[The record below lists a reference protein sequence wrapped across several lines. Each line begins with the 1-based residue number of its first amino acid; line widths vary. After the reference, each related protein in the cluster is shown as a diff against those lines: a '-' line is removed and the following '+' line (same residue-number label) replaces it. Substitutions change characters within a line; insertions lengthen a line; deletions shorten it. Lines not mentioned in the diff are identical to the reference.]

1 MYQCHYL
8 HCAQSL
14 LWWHVPSVPVYQ
26 CHYLH
31 RAQSLLW
38 WHVPSVPVSLF
49 TPCTESVVVT
59 CTQCT
64 SVTIYTVHS
73 LLWWHV
79 PSVPVSLFTLVTE
92 SVVVTCTQCTSV
104 TIYTVHR
111 VCCGDMYPVYQCHY
125 LHRAQSLLW
134 WHVPS
139 VPVSLFT
146 PCTVCC
152 GDMYPVYQCHYLHW
166 SQILLWWHVP
176 SVPVSLFTP
185 CIESVVVTC
194 TQCTSVTIYTVH
206 RVCCGDMYPVYQCH
220 YLHRAQS
227 LLWWHVP
234 SVPVSLFTPC
244 TESVVVTCTCTC
256 TQCTSVTIY
265 TVHRVCCG
273 DMYPVYQC
281 HYLHC
286 AQSLLW
292 WHVHVPSV
300 LVSLFTPCT
309 ESVVVIYTQC
319 TSVTIYTVH
328 RVCCADMYPVY
339 QCHYLHRAQSL
350 LWWHVPSVPVSLFT
364 PCTES
369 VVVTC
374 TQCTCVTIYTVH
386 RVCCGDMYPV
396 YQCHY
401 LHRAHSLLWWHVPS
415 VPVYQFHYLHRAQS
429 LLWWHIPSV
438 PVSLFTPCTES
449 VVVTCTQCT
458 SVTIYTVHRVC
469 CGDMYMYMYPV
480 YQCHYLHRAQSL
492 LWWHVPSVPVS
503 LFTLCTESVVVTCS
517 CTQCTSVTIYTVHR
531 VCCGDIYPVYKCH
544 YLHRAQ
550 SLLWWHVPSVPV
562 SLFTPCTE
570 SVVVTCTQCTSVT
583 VYTVHTVCCG
593 DMYSV
598 YQCTSVTIYTVH
610 RVCCGDIYPVY
621 QCHYLHRAQ
630 SLLWWHVPSVPVSLF
645 TPCTESVVVTCTQ
658 CTSVTIYT
666 VHRVCCGDMYPVYQ
680 CHYLHHA
687 QSLLWWHVP
696 SVPVSLFTPCTESV
710 VVTCTQ
716 CTSVTIYTV
725 HSLLWWHVPSVP
737 VSLFTPC
744 TESVVVTCTH
754 VVYQCHY
761 LHRAQSLLW
770 WHVPSVPVSLFTPCT
785 ESVVVTCTQ
794 RTSVTIYTVHRVC
807 CGDMYPVYQ
816 CHYLHRAQ
824 SLLWW
829 HVPSV
834 PVSLFTP
841 CTESVVVTCTQCTS
855 VTIYTVHRVCC
866 GDMYPVYQC
875 HYLHRAQSLLWWH
888 VPSVPVSLF
897 TPCTESVVVTCT
909 QCTSVTIYTVHRV
922 CCGDMYPVYQCHYL
936 HRAQSLLWWHVPSV
950 PVSLFTP
957 CTESVVVTCTQCT
970 SVTIYTVHRVCC
982 GDMYPVYQCHY
993 LHRAQSLLWWHVPSV
1008 PVSLFTPC
1016 TESVVVT
1023 CTQCTCVTIYT
1034 VHRVCC
1040 GDMYPVYQCH
1050 YLHRAHSLLW
1060 WHVPSVPVYQFHYL
1074 HRAQS
1079 LLWWHIPSVPVSL
1092 FTPCTESVVVTCTQC
1107 TSVTI
1112 YTVHRVCCGDMYM
1125 YMYPV
1130 YQCHYLHRAQ
1140 SLLWWHVPSVPVSL
1154 FTLCTESVVVTC
1166 SCTQCTSVTIYTVHR
1181 VCCGDIYPVYKCHYL
1196 HRAQSLLWWHV
1207 PSVPVSLFT
1216 PCTESVVV
1224 TCTQCTSVTVYTVH
1238 TVCCGDMYSVYQCT
1252 SVTIYTVH
1260 RVCCG
1265 DIYPVYQCH
1274 YLHRAQSL
1282 LWWHV
1287 PSVPVSL
1294 FTPCT
1299 ESVVVTCTQC
1309 TSVTIYTVH
1318 RVCCGDMYP
1327 VYQCHYLH
1335 HAQSLLWWH
1344 VPSVPVSLFT
1354 PCTESVVVTC
1364 TQCTSVTIYTVHSL
1378 LWWHV
1383 PSVPVSLFT
1392 PCTESVVVTCTHV
1405 VYQCHYLHRAQS
1417 LLWWHV
1423 PSVPVSLFTPCTESV
1438 VVTCTQRTSVTIY
1451 TVHRVCCGDMYP
1463 VYQCHYLHRAQ
1474 SLLWWHVPSVPV
1486 SLFTPCTESV
1496 VVTCTQCTS
1505 VTIYTVHRVCCG
1517 DMYPVYQC
1525 HYLHRAQSLLWWH
1538 VPSVPV
1544 SLFTPCTESVV
1555 VTCTQCTSVTIYTV
1569 HRVCCG
1575 DMYPVYQCHY
1585 LHRAQSLLW
1594 WHVPSVPVSLFTP
1607 CTESVVVTCTQCTSV
1622 TIYTVHRVCCGDMYP
1637 VYQCHYLHRAQS
1649 LLWWHVPSV
1658 PVSLFTPCIES
1669 VVVTCTQCTS
1679 VTIYTVHR
1687 VWCFCFMVYMYML
1700 IL

>member
-1016 TESVVVT
+1016 
-1023 CTQCTCVTIYT
+1023 
-1034 VHRVCC
+1034 
-1040 GDMYPVYQCH
+1040 
-1050 YLHRAHSLLW
+1050 
-1060 WHVPSVPVYQFHYL
+1060 
-1074 HRAQS
+1074 
-1079 LLWWHIPSVPVSL
+1079 
-1092 FTPCTESVVVTCTQC
+1092 
-1107 TSVTI
+1107 
-1112 YTVHRVCCGDMYM
+1112 
-1125 YMYPV
+1125 
-1130 YQCHYLHRAQ
+1130 
-1140 SLLWWHVPSVPVSL
+1140 
-1154 FTLCTESVVVTC
+1154 
-1166 SCTQCTSVTIYTVHR
+1166 
-1181 VCCGDIYPVYKCHYL
+1181 
-1196 HRAQSLLWWHV
+1196 
-1207 PSVPVSLFT
+1207 
-1216 PCTESVVV
+1216 
-1224 TCTQCTSVTVYTVH
+1224 
-1238 TVCCGDMYSVYQCT
+1238 
-1252 SVTIYTVH
+1252 
-1260 RVCCG
+1260 
-1265 DIYPVYQCH
+1265 
-1274 YLHRAQSL
+1274 
-1282 LWWHV
+1282 
-1287 PSVPVSL
+1287 
-1294 FTPCT
+1294 
-1299 ESVVVTCTQC
+1299 
-1309 TSVTIYTVH
+1309 
-1318 RVCCGDMYP
+1318 
-1327 VYQCHYLH
+1327 
-1335 HAQSLLWWH
+1335 
-1344 VPSVPVSLFT
+1344 
-1354 PCTESVVVTC
+1354 
-1364 TQCTSVTIYTVHSL
+1364 
-1378 LWWHV
+1378 
-1383 PSVPVSLFT
+1383 
-1392 PCTESVVVTCTHV
+1392 
-1405 VYQCHYLHRAQS
+1405 
-1417 LLWWHV
+1417 
-1423 PSVPVSLFTPCTESV
+1423 
-1438 VVTCTQRTSVTIY
+1438 
-1451 TVHRVCCGDMYP
+1451 
-1463 VYQCHYLHRAQ
+1463 
-1474 SLLWWHVPSVPV
+1474 
-1486 SLFTPCTESV
+1486 
-1496 VVTCTQCTS
+1496 
-1505 VTIYTVHRVCCG
+1505 
-1517 DMYPVYQC
+1517 
-1525 HYLHRAQSLLWWH
+1525 
-1538 VPSVPV
+1538 
-1544 SLFTPCTESVV
+1544 
-1555 VTCTQCTSVTIYTV
+1555 
-1569 HRVCCG
+1569 
-1575 DMYPVYQCHY
+1575 
-1585 LHRAQSLLW
+1585 
-1594 WHVPSVPVSLFTP
+1594 
-1607 CTESVVVTCTQCTSV
+1607 
-1622 TIYTVHRVCCGDMYP
+1622 
-1637 VYQCHYLHRAQS
+1637 
-1649 LLWWHVPSV
+1649 
-1658 PVSLFTPCIES
+1658 IES

>member
-1 MYQCHYL
+1 MY
-8 HCAQSL
+8 
-14 LWWHVPSVPVYQ
+14 PVYL

-38 WHVPSVPVSLF
+38 WHVPSAPVSLF
-49 TPCTESVVVT
+49 TLCTESVVVT

-64 SVTIYTVHS
+64 SVTIYTVHT
-73 LLWWHV
+73 V
-79 PSVPVSLFTLVTE
+79 CCGDMYPVY
-92 SVVVTCTQCTSV
+92 QCTSF

-111 VCCGDMYPVYQCHY
+111 VCCGDIYPVYQCHY

-146 PCTVCC
+146 LCT
-152 GDMYPVYQCHYLHW
+152 G
-166 SQILLWWHVP
+166 
-176 SVPVSLFTP
+176 
-185 CIESVVVTC
+185 
-194 TQCTSVTIYTVH
+194 
-206 RVCCGDMYPVYQCH
+206 
-220 YLHRAQS
+220 
-227 LLWWHVP
+227 
-234 SVPVSLFTPC
+234 
-244 TESVVVTCTCTC
+244 SVVVTCTCTC

-328 RVCCADMYPVY
+328 RVCC
-339 QCHYLHRAQSL
+339 
-350 LWWHVPSVPVSLFT
+350 
-364 PCTES
+364 
-369 VVVTC
+369 
-374 TQCTCVTIYTVH
+374 
-386 RVCCGDMYPV
+386 GDM
-396 YQCHY
+396 
-401 LHRAHSLLWWHVPS
+401 
-415 VPVYQFHYLHRAQS
+415 
-429 LLWWHIPSV
+429 
-438 PVSLFTPCTES
+438 
-449 VVVTCTQCT
+449 
-458 SVTIYTVHRVC
+458 
-469 CGDMYMYMYPV
+469 
-480 YQCHYLHRAQSL
+480 
-492 LWWHVPSVPVS
+492 
-503 LFTLCTESVVVTCS
+503 
-517 CTQCTSVTIYTVHR
+517 
-531 VCCGDIYPVYKCH
+531 
-544 YLHRAQ
+544 
-550 SLLWWHVPSVPV
+550 
-562 SLFTPCTE
+562 
-570 SVVVTCTQCTSVT
+570 
-583 VYTVHTVCCG
+583 
-593 DMYSV
+593 
-598 YQCTSVTIYTVH
+598 
-610 RVCCGDIYPVY
+610 YPVY

>member
-1016 TESVVVT
+1016 
-1023 CTQCTCVTIYT
+1023 I
-1034 VHRVCC
+1034 
-1040 GDMYPVYQCH
+1040 
-1050 YLHRAHSLLW
+1050 
-1060 WHVPSVPVYQFHYL
+1060 
-1074 HRAQS
+1074 
-1079 LLWWHIPSVPVSL
+1079 
-1092 FTPCTESVVVTCTQC
+1092 
-1107 TSVTI
+1107 
-1112 YTVHRVCCGDMYM
+1112 
-1125 YMYPV
+1125 
-1130 YQCHYLHRAQ
+1130 
-1140 SLLWWHVPSVPVSL
+1140 
-1154 FTLCTESVVVTC
+1154 
-1166 SCTQCTSVTIYTVHR
+1166 
-1181 VCCGDIYPVYKCHYL
+1181 
-1196 HRAQSLLWWHV
+1196 
-1207 PSVPVSLFT
+1207 
-1216 PCTESVVV
+1216 
-1224 TCTQCTSVTVYTVH
+1224 
-1238 TVCCGDMYSVYQCT
+1238 
-1252 SVTIYTVH
+1252 
-1260 RVCCG
+1260 
-1265 DIYPVYQCH
+1265 
-1274 YLHRAQSL
+1274 
-1282 LWWHV
+1282 
-1287 PSVPVSL
+1287 
-1294 FTPCT
+1294 
-1299 ESVVVTCTQC
+1299 
-1309 TSVTIYTVH
+1309 
-1318 RVCCGDMYP
+1318 
-1327 VYQCHYLH
+1327 
-1335 HAQSLLWWH
+1335 
-1344 VPSVPVSLFT
+1344 
-1354 PCTESVVVTC
+1354 
-1364 TQCTSVTIYTVHSL
+1364 
-1378 LWWHV
+1378 
-1383 PSVPVSLFT
+1383 
-1392 PCTESVVVTCTHV
+1392 
-1405 VYQCHYLHRAQS
+1405 
-1417 LLWWHV
+1417 
-1423 PSVPVSLFTPCTESV
+1423 
-1438 VVTCTQRTSVTIY
+1438 
-1451 TVHRVCCGDMYP
+1451 
-1463 VYQCHYLHRAQ
+1463 
-1474 SLLWWHVPSVPV
+1474 
-1486 SLFTPCTESV
+1486 ESV

-1525 HYLHRAQSLLWWH
+1525 HYLHRA
-1538 VPSVPV
+1538 
-1544 SLFTPCTESVV
+1544 
-1555 VTCTQCTSVTIYTV
+1555 
-1569 HRVCCG
+1569 
-1575 DMYPVYQCHY
+1575 
-1585 LHRAQSLLW
+1585 
-1594 WHVPSVPVSLFTP
+1594 
-1607 CTESVVVTCTQCTSV
+1607 
-1622 TIYTVHRVCCGDMYP
+1622 
-1637 VYQCHYLHRAQS
+1637 
-1649 LLWWHVPSV
+1649 
-1658 PVSLFTPCIES
+1658 
-1669 VVVTCTQCTS
+1669 
-1679 VTIYTVHR
+1679 
-1687 VWCFCFMVYMYML
+1687 
-1700 IL
+1700 